1 MPKVWKNIKLLR
13 KIIDMFNFN
22 LKKSAIFPALIW
34 EKRLKIFLVSF
45 TRRIFL
51 FTFIA
56 SSILF
61 IFFLYKNSA
70 SDKNLSFLLGLS
82 FASLGIFIFS
92 FEVDIFFKYKI
103 SKPQIKASLETAVLK
118 PGKINF
124 ADFLS
129 IGAARAFEEAQGSS
143 IKLFNNLICKNRQ
156 LNFVFSRAL
165 LDARP
170 IKTALKERMKSGL
183 GNEGSEIFS
192 KTVEESFNLAV
203 KNNHQRLTPGDVLSA
218 LAKNEPV
225 FNEILIQ
232 SDLKQEDIANL
243 AWWLE
248 SLEGRITKSKRFWD
262 WDNLMKKSSIGRDWS
277 SGYTLT
283 LDQFSND
290 WSVISSGSDSEE
302 FSGSEDQINRME
314 RILSQDGIHNVLLV
328 GEPGTGRKG
337 MVQFLANKIVS
348 GKSMPEINYKRVVV
362 LDIVSI
368 LSRYQSNEEVE
379 EVLETIFSEAVSS
392 KNVILVIDEF
402 YSFVSQPS
410 GKIGAIDIS
419 AILSR
424 YLPYPDFKLIGIT
437 SYAGQH
443 LFIEKNPSI
452 LNFMEVVEV
461 PEMSEAETMRIL
473 ENKVLGLEFK
483 YKKFVSYLALR
494 DIIKYSSRYIK
505 DVPFP
510 KKAIDLLNEVVFYV
524 SRYTKSG
531 VILPEHVSKIVSKK
545 TDIPVGALEQNEK
558 DILLNLENLIHQRI
572 INQEEAVSE
581 VSAALRRARADIT
594 VRKGPMGCFLFL
606 GPTGVGKTETS
617 KALAEVYFGSEDK
630 MIRLDM
636 SEFQSIVDIPR
647 LLGTTDQEGLLTTA
661 VRENQFSLVLLDEI
675 EKAHPNILNLFLQ
688 VLDEGFITDGLG
700 RKTDFKNTIII
711 ATSNAGYQIIL
722 EALKDGKP
730 TPEIKNRLFDF
741 LYKEQIFRP
750 EFLNRFD
757 ATVIFKSLTKE
768 HLLKIAELLLAK
780 LKKNLK
786 EKEIEFIIT
795 DELKDKIVQLGY
807 DPVFGARQ
815 MRRVIQDKIE
825 NILAVSLLSGEI
837 KRGDKVKINPDNFS
851 LKKQ

>member
-1 MPKVWKNIKLLR
+1 
-13 KIIDMFNFN
+13 
-22 LKKSAIFPALIW
+22 
-34 EKRLKIFLVSF
+34 
-45 TRRIFL
+45 L
-51 FTFIA
+51 FFSFIA
-56 SSILF
+56 SSVLF
-61 IFFLYKNSA
+61 LFLLFKDSA
-70 SDKNLSFLLGLS
+70 SNENLSFLLGLS
-82 FASLGIFIFS
+82 FLSSGVFILAI
-92 FEVDIFFKYKI
+92 EADIFFRVKI
-103 SKPQIKASLETAVLK
+103 SKPGIRISLESAVLK
-118 PGKINF
+118 PGKTNF
-124 ADFLS
+124 ADFLT
-129 IGAARAFEEAQGSS
+129 IGAARAFEKAQGSS
-143 IKLFNNLICKNRQ
+143 VKLFYNLICKNND

-165 LDARP
+165 LDIRG
-170 IKTALKERMKSGL
+170 IKETLKGRIKSGL
-183 GNEGSEIFS
+183 GKEDSEAFT
-192 KTVEESFNLAV
+192 KTLEESFDVAI
-203 KNNHQRLTPGDVLSA
+203 KNNHERLTPGDILIS

-225 FNEILIQ
+225 FEETLVQ
-232 SDLKQEDIANL
+232 SDIKKEDIANL
-243 AWWLE
+243 VWWLE
-248 SLEGRITKSKRFWD
+248 SIEEKIAKSKRFWD
-262 WDNLMKKSSIGRDWS
+262 WDNLMRKNSIGRDWA

-283 LDQFSND
+283 LDQFSNN
-290 WSVISSGSDSEE
+290 WSSVSSDLDPEEFFGSDE
-302 FSGSEDQINRME
+302 QIKRME
-314 RILSQDGIHNVLLV
+314 RILSQDGTHNILLV

-337 MVQFLANKIVS
+337 MVQFLANRIVS
-348 GKSMPEINYKRVVV
+348 GRSLPEINYKRVVV

-368 LSRYQSNEEVE
+368 LSRYQSTEEVE
-379 EVLETIFSEAVSS
+379 EVLETIFSEAVSA

-424 YLPYPDFKLIGIT
+424 YLSYPDFKLIGIT

-443 LFIEKNPSI
+443 LFIEKNPAI
-452 LNFMEVVEV
+452 LSFMEIVEI
-461 PEMSEAETMRIL
+461 PEMSETETMMVL
-473 ENKVLGLEFK
+473 ENKILGLEFK

-494 DIIKYSSRYIK
+494 DIIKYSGRYIK
-505 DVPFP
+505 DAPFP

-531 VILPEHVSKIVSKK
+531 AVLPEHVSKIVSKK
-545 TDIPVGALEQNEK
+545 TDIPVGALEQKEK

-572 INQEEAVSE
+572 INQEEAVCE

-617 KALAEVYFGSEDK
+617 KALAEVYFGSEEK

-636 SEFQSIVDIPR
+636 SEFQNVFDIPR
-647 LLGTTDQEGLLTTA
+647 LLGTSDQEGLLTTA

-675 EKAHPNILNLFLQ
+675 EKAHPNVLNLFLQ

-722 EALKDGKP
+722 EALKNNK
-730 TPEIKNRLFDF
+730 TTAEIKTKLFDF

-757 ATVIFKSLTKE
+757 ATVVFKSLTKE
-768 HLLKIAELLLAK
+768 HLLKIAELLLGK

-795 DELKDKIVQLGY
+795 DELKNKVVELGY

-825 NILAVSLLSGEI
+825 NILAVSLLSEDI

-851 LKKQ
+851 LEKQ